1 MSDSIRNIFQRR
13 LASVSPKQRPRR
25 ISSIGAIDSVFRN
38 TGDGRSLQEIF
49 APDDN
54 VTLDGR
60 NIFEILATRDYA
72 TCDVLEVTV
81 GGRSLG
87 RSKERHEFMVRA
99 LTQRNSKFVEAAAEV
114 FGVEGIL
121 DLYAWQQHLEMRH
134 HENPDHGFFAT
145 ELQLPFEGTWAVLVD
160 ANSYADE
167 RSKTITKN
175 LTKAVENYVSDNKA
189 HRSTVLAG
197 EVV

>member
-1 MSDSIRNIFQRR
+1 
-13 LASVSPKQRPRR
+13 
-25 ISSIGAIDSVFRN
+25 
-38 TGDGRSLQEIF
+38 
-49 APDDN
+49 
-54 VTLDGR
+54 
-60 NIFEILATRDYA
+60 
-72 TCDVLEVTV
+72 LEVTV

-145 ELQLPFEGTWAVLVD
+145 ELQLLFEGTWAALID
-160 ANSYADE
+160 ANT
-167 RSKTITKN
+167 KTDDYNKKLKAN
-175 LTKAVENYVSDNKA
+175 LTKAVENYVSDNKV
-189 HRSTVLAG
+189 HRSNLLPELITTVPASKL
-197 EVV
+197 